1 MLRTDLR
8 NLRATRAEL
17 DLRAR
22 EARRRLEN
30 VEREFVADMRRVHP
44 WTRLLRYWFGWQIC
58 RREGRGGESVHST
71 VTRRSIRVQ
80 SPEARELAA
89 FA

>member
-8 NLRATRAEL
+8 NMRAARAEL

-30 VEREFVADMRRVHP
+30 VERELVADMRRVRP

-58 RREGRGGESVHST
+58 RREGQGGESVHST
-71 VTRRSIRVQ
+71 VTRTPTRALS
-80 SPEARELAA
+80 SEARELAA